1 MDITHKMKNN
11 ITVIEEI
18 NNSIKDGIEKR
29 KEGTDVSTE
38 ELAQIQDLIFLY
50 RTNSFTIPNWFYN
63 LKRNRMEA
71 TIDYGID
78 QLCSEIH

>member
-1 MDITHKMKNN
+1 MDIIQKMKNN
-11 ITVIEEI
+11 ITVLEEI

-29 KEGTDVSTE
+29 KDGKEVSTE
-38 ELAQIQDLIFLY
+38 DLAQIQDLIFLY

-63 LKRNRMEA
+63 LKRNKMEA